1 MIQSLTGKL
10 IGVEGTFINEL
21 KKDCSV
27 NIHLREI
34 SSEEKK
40 RKKLKQRRD
49 YSNRRRNYY
58 DETVIN
64 KLCAIEGTRANIDR
78 CLKKLKNKYVFIS
91 KAQEFKIFSLPGFTR
106 TPR

>member
-1 MIQSLTGKL
+1 M

-40 RKKLKQRRD
+40 KKKLRQRRD
-49 YSNRRRNYY
+49 YSSRRRGNYY
-58 DETVIN
+58 DEPVTL
-64 KLCAIEGTRANIDR
+64 KLCAIEGTRSNIDR
-78 CLKKLKNKYVFIS
+78 CINKLKKK
-91 KAQEFKIFSLPGFTR
+91 
-106 TPR
+106 

>member
-1 MIQSLTGKL
+1 M

-40 RKKLKQRRD
+40 KKRMISREEKKKKKLRQKRSIRSH
-49 YSNRRRNYY
+49 YPPS
-58 DETVIN
+58 
-64 KLCAIEGTRANIDR
+64 
-78 CLKKLKNKYVFIS
+78 
-91 KAQEFKIFSLPGFTR
+91 
-106 TPR
+106 

>member
-1 MIQSLTGKL
+1 M

-40 RKKLKQRRD
+40 KKKLRQRRD
-49 YSNRRRNYY
+49 YSSRRRGNYY
-58 DETVIN
+58 DEPVIL
-64 KLCAIEGTRANIDR
+64 KLCAIEGTRNNIDR
-78 CLKKLKNKYVFIS
+78 CINKLKKK
-91 KAQEFKIFSLPGFTR
+91 
-106 TPR
+106 